1 MLLCVCVHVYY
12 AYLCSCVFVC
22 VCVCVCVCV
31 SVCMSVCV
39 CVILY
44 PILFY
49 RYKCPFLKG
58 SIDVLIDK
66 HSKIEELMAKDLE
79 NWLGNLYFEVI
90 RMPR

>member
-1 MLLCVCVHVYY
+1 MCIDGRFSKIQSHIYHIFHKRLQLLI
-12 AYLCSCVFVC
+12 SPF
-22 VCVCVCVCV
+22 
-31 SVCMSVCV
+31 
-39 CVILY
+39 
-44 PILFY
+44 PFY

>member
-1 MLLCVCVHVYY
+1 MMCVGTKKSFIHVSIPSFTCIYHHLQ
-12 AYLCSCVFVC
+12 YLFG
-22 VCVCVCVCV
+22 
-31 SVCMSVCV
+31 
-39 CVILY
+39 
-44 PILFY
+44 

-90 RMPR
+90 RLPR

>member
-1 MLLCVCVHVYY
+1 M
-12 AYLCSCVFVC
+12 
-22 VCVCVCVCV
+22 CVCVCVCV
-31 SVCMSVCV
+31 SVHECV
-39 CVILY
+39 RMCDFIS
-44 PILFY
+44 Y

>member
-1 MLLCVCVHVYY
+1 MCVGTKKSFIHVSISSFTCTYHHLR
-12 AYLCSCVFVC
+12 YLFG
-22 VCVCVCVCV
+22 
-31 SVCMSVCV
+31 
-39 CVILY
+39 
-44 PILFY
+44 

-90 RMPR
+90 RLPR